1 MAKKKRERTTSR
13 MPSGAQQYTRGDDS
27 QARLRNIDSLISS
40 RRLAN
45 MLDGVDRDLSSASGE
60 RRALHEAFM
69 DEASRNRAAYQNQMQ
84 ASQDTRTSPEPP
96 ELVSLRM
103 AARSAALAPCRSRA
117 RSFPET
123 FNSWSYDHGKTPY
136 TSSRHDR
143 ARLSSRRRHDA

>member
-1 MAKKKRERTTSR
+1 MAKKNRERTTSR

-84 ASQDTRTSPEPP
+84 ASQDTQ
-96 ELVSLRM
+96 ELLRN
-103 AARSAALAPCRSRA
+103 RIRSRKFA
-117 RSFPET
+117 DGGTVRGTRSVQV
-123 FNSWSYDHGKTPY
+123 SGKKF
-136 TSSRHDR
+136 SGNF
-143 ARLSSRRRHDA
+143 

>member
-1 MAKKKRERTTSR
+1 MAKKKRERSTSR

-69 DEASRNRAAYQNQMQ
+69 DEASRMRAAHQNEVQ
-84 ASQDTRTSPEPP
+84 ASQDTQ
-96 ELVSLRM
+96 ELLRN
-103 AARSAALAPCRSRA
+103 RIRSRKFA
-117 RSFPET
+117 DGGTVRGTRSVQV
-123 FNSWSYDHGKTPY
+123 SGKKF
-136 TSSRHDR
+136 SGNF
-143 ARLSSRRRHDA
+143 